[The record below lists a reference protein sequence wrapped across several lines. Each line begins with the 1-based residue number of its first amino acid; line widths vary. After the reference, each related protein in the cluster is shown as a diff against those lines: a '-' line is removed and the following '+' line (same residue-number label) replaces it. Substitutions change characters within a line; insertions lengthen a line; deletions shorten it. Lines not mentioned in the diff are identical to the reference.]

1 MVTND
6 SNISK
11 VKHNI
16 ICRNKKKKNTATNN
30 NNNDQDDDEKNITK
44 IVPNLNLNLIE
55 LINGNRS

>member
-1 MVTND
+1 MTVTYQRW
-6 SNISK
+6 
-11 VKHNI
+11 NI
-16 ICRNKKKKNTATNN
+16 ISYVEIKKKKNTATNN